1 MNTYLEQNVASEFSN
16 MALVTPDTKLCEVIV
31 DEPSVVPVINR
42 FDIVL
47 GVGDRTIKSICKEK
61 GIDTSFFITI
71 LNAFIH
77 ESFFLENVTG
87 AFNAGDVVDYLR
99 KTNNSYLRNQLPN
112 IERHFAAL
120 ISRSDS
126 NNNLPLLFNFYRE
139 VKTEIERRIDS
150 DNQWFDAIISAE
162 QSNSEVSVAGNAVQ
176 AESDSIE
183 DKLSDLINMFVIHL
197 RGDYD
202 RNLCHAVLFA
212 VISLEKD
219 IRQNNRIRRRILK
232 PLWGALVEKNRCNG

>member
-1 MNTYLEQNVASEFSN
+1 

-61 GIDTSFFITI
+61 GINTSFFITI

-77 ESFFLENVTG
+77 ESFFLENLTG

-162 QSNSEVSVAGNAVQ
+162 QSNSEVSVAGNAIQ

-202 RNLCHAVLFA
+202 RNLCLAVLFA

-219 IRQNNRIRRRILK
+219 ICQNNRIRNRVLR
-232 PLWGALVEKNRCNG
+232 PLVDALNSRNS

>member
-1 MNTYLEQNVASEFSN
+1 

-87 AFNAGDVVDYLR
+87 AFNAGDVVDFLR

-212 VISLEKD
+212 VISLEKG
-219 IRQNNRIRRRILK
+219 IRQNNRIRNRVLR
-232 PLWGALVEKNRCNG
+232 PLVDALNSRNS

>member
-1 MNTYLEQNVASEFSN
+1 

-162 QSNSEVSVAGNAVQ
+162 QSNSEVSVASNAIQ

-219 IRQNNRIRRRILK
+219 ICQNNRIRNRVLR
-232 PLWGALVEKNRCNG
+232 PLVDALNSRNS

>member
-1 MNTYLEQNVASEFSN
+1 

-112 IERHFAAL
+112 IECHFAAL

-150 DNQWFDAIISAE
+150 DNQWFDTIISAE

-219 IRQNNRIRRRILK
+219 ICQNNRIRNRVLR
-232 PLWGALVEKNRCNG
+232 PLVDALNSRNS

>member
-1 MNTYLEQNVASEFSN
+1 

-31 DEPSVVPVINR
+31 DEPSVVQVINR

-162 QSNSEVSVAGNAVQ
+162 QSNSEVSVAGNAIQ

-219 IRQNNRIRRRILK
+219 ICQNNRIRNRVLR
-232 PLWGALVEKNRCNG
+232 PLVDALNSRNS

>member
-1 MNTYLEQNVASEFSN
+1 

-219 IRQNNRIRRRILK
+219 IRQNNRIRNRALR
-232 PLWGALVEKNRCNG
+232 PLVDALNSRNS

>member
-1 MNTYLEQNVASEFSN
+1 

-126 NNNLPLLFNFYRE
+126 NNNLPWLFNFYRE

-219 IRQNNRIRRRILK
+219 ICQNNRIRNRVLR
-232 PLWGALVEKNRCNG
+232 PLVDALNSRNS

>member
-1 MNTYLEQNVASEFSN
+1 

-162 QSNSEVSVAGNAVQ
+162 QSNSEVSVAGNAIQ

-219 IRQNNRIRRRILK
+219 IRQDNRIRNRVLR
-232 PLWGALVEKNRCNG
+232 PLVDALNSRNS

>member
-1 MNTYLEQNVASEFSN
+1 
-16 MALVTPDTKLCEVIV
+16 MALVTPDIKLCEVIV

-219 IRQNNRIRRRILK
+219 IRQNNRIRNRVLR
-232 PLWGALVEKNRCNG
+232 PLVDALNSRNS

>member
-1 MNTYLEQNVASEFSN
+1 

-120 ISRSDS
+120 ISRCDS

-219 IRQNNRIRRRILK
+219 IRQNNRIRNRVLR
-232 PLWGALVEKNRCNG
+232 PLVDALNSRNS

>member
-1 MNTYLEQNVASEFSN
+1 

-162 QSNSEVSVAGNAVQ
+162 QSNSEVSVAGNAIQ
-176 AESDSIE
+176 AESDSSE

-219 IRQNNRIRRRILK
+219 ICQNNRIRNRVLR
-232 PLWGALVEKNRCNG
+232 PLVDALNSRNS

>member
-1 MNTYLEQNVASEFSN
+1 

-61 GIDTSFFITI
+61 GIDTSFFITT

-120 ISRSDS
+120 TSRSDS

-162 QSNSEVSVAGNAVQ
+162 QSNSEVSVTGNAVQ

-219 IRQNNRIRRRILK
+219 IRQNNRIRNRVLR
-232 PLWGALVEKNRCNG
+232 PLVDALNSRNS

>member
-1 MNTYLEQNVASEFSN
+1 

-71 LNAFIH
+71 LNASIH

-99 KTNNSYLRNQLPN
+99 KTNNSYMRNQLPN
-112 IERHFAAL
+112 IERHFTAL

-162 QSNSEVSVAGNAVQ
+162 QSNSGVSVAGNAAQ

-219 IRQNNRIRRRILK
+219 ICQNNRIRNRVLR
-232 PLWGALVEKNRCNG
+232 PLVDALNSRNS

>member
-1 MNTYLEQNVASEFSN
+1 

-77 ESFFLENVTG
+77 ESFFLENLTG

-162 QSNSEVSVAGNAVQ
+162 QSNSEVSVAGNAIQ

-202 RNLCHAVLFA
+202 RNLCHAALFA

-219 IRQNNRIRRRILK
+219 ICQNNRIRNRVLR
-232 PLWGALVEKNRCNG
+232 PLVDALNSRNS

>member
-1 MNTYLEQNVASEFSN
+1 

-162 QSNSEVSVAGNAVQ
+162 QSNSEVSVAGNAIQ

-212 VISLEKD
+212 VSV
-219 IRQNNRIRRRILK
+219 LK
-232 PLWGALVEKNRCNG
+232 RTFARTTASATACSDRLSMRSTRETLNDVTL

>member
-1 MNTYLEQNVASEFSN
+1 
-16 MALVTPDTKLCEVIV
+16 MALVTPETKLCEVIV

-219 IRQNNRIRRRILK
+219 IRQNNRIRNRVLR
-232 PLWGALVEKNRCNG
+232 PLVDALNSRNS

>member
-1 MNTYLEQNVASEFSN
+1 

-120 ISRSDS
+120 ISRSNS

-219 IRQNNRIRRRILK
+219 ICQNNRIRNRVLR
-232 PLWGALVEKNRCNG
+232 PLVDALNSRNS

>member
-1 MNTYLEQNVASEFSN
+1 

-219 IRQNNRIRRRILK
+219 ICQNNRIRNRVLR
-232 PLWGALVEKNRCNG
+232 PLVDALNSRNS

>member
-1 MNTYLEQNVASEFSN
+1 

-71 LNAFIH
+71 LNAFIL
-77 ESFFLENVTG
+77 ESFFLENLTG

-162 QSNSEVSVAGNAVQ
+162 QSNSEVSVAGNAIQ

-219 IRQNNRIRRRILK
+219 ICQNNRIRNRVLR
-232 PLWGALVEKNRCNG
+232 PLVDALNSRNS

>member
-1 MNTYLEQNVASEFSN
+1 

-197 RGDYD
+197 HGDYD

-219 IRQNNRIRRRILK
+219 IRQNNRIRNRVLR
-232 PLWGALVEKNRCNG
+232 PLVDALNSRNS

>member
-1 MNTYLEQNVASEFSN
+1 

-47 GVGDRTIKSICKEK
+47 GVGDHTIKSICKEK

-219 IRQNNRIRRRILK
+219 IRQNNRIRNRVLR
-232 PLWGALVEKNRCNG
+232 PLVDALNSRNS

>member
-1 MNTYLEQNVASEFSN
+1 

-47 GVGDRTIKSICKEK
+47 GVGDRTIKAICKEK
-61 GIDTSFFITI
+61 NIDTTFFITI

-77 ESFFLENVTG
+77 ESFFLGNATG

-99 KTNNSYLRNQLPN
+99 KTNNSYLCNQLPN

-126 NNNLPLLFNFYRE
+126 NNNLPLLFNFYKE
-139 VKTEIERRIDS
+139 VKTEIQRRIDS
-150 DNQWFDAIISAE
+150 DNQWFDTIISAE
-162 QSNSEVSVAGNAVQ
+162 QSNGSVSIADNAVQ
-176 AESDSIE
+176 VESDSIE

-212 VISLEKD
+212 IISLEKD
-219 IRQNNRIRRRILK
+219 FCQNNRIRNRVLR
-232 PLWGALVEKNRCNG
+232 PLAAALNSRNS

>member
-1 MNTYLEQNVASEFSN
+1 
-16 MALVTPDTKLCEVIV
+16 MALVTTDTKLCEVIV

-219 IRQNNRIRRRILK
+219 IRQNNRIRNRVLR
-232 PLWGALVEKNRCNG
+232 PLVDALNSRNS

>member
-1 MNTYLEQNVASEFSN
+1 

-71 LNAFIH
+71 LNAFIN

-99 KTNNSYLRNQLPN
+99 KTNNSYLRNLLPN

-219 IRQNNRIRRRILK
+219 IRQNNRIRNRVLR
-232 PLWGALVEKNRCNG
+232 PLVDALNSRNS

>member
-1 MNTYLEQNVASEFSN
+1 

-126 NNNLPLLFNFYRE
+126 NTNLPLLFNFYRE

-219 IRQNNRIRRRILK
+219 IRQNNRIRNRVLR
-232 PLWGALVEKNRCNG
+232 PLVDALNSRNS

>member
-1 MNTYLEQNVASEFSN
+1 

-71 LNAFIH
+71 RNAFIH
-77 ESFFLENVTG
+77 EAFFLENVTG

-219 IRQNNRIRRRILK
+219 ICQNNRIRNRVLR
-232 PLWGALVEKNRCNG
+232 PLVDALNSRNS

>member
-1 MNTYLEQNVASEFSN
+1 

-77 ESFFLENVTG
+77 ESFFLENLTG

-162 QSNSEVSVAGNAVQ
+162 QSNSEVSVAGNAIQ

-183 DKLSDLINMFVIHL
+183 DKLSDLINTFVIHL

-219 IRQNNRIRRRILK
+219 ICQNNRIRNRVLR
-232 PLWGALVEKNRCNG
+232 PLVDALNSRNS

>member
-1 MNTYLEQNVASEFSN
+1 

-139 VKTEIERRIDS
+139 VKMEIERRIDS

-219 IRQNNRIRRRILK
+219 ICQNNRIRNRVLR
-232 PLWGALVEKNRCNG
+232 PLVDALNSRNS

>member
-1 MNTYLEQNVASEFSN
+1 

-31 DEPSVVPVINR
+31 DEPSVVPVINH

-219 IRQNNRIRRRILK
+219 IRQNNRIRNRMLR
-232 PLWGALVEKNRCNG
+232 PLVDALNSRNS

>member
-1 MNTYLEQNVASEFSN
+1 

-47 GVGDRTIKSICKEK
+47 GVDDRTIKSICKEK

-71 LNAFIH
+71 LNAFIN

-219 IRQNNRIRRRILK
+219 ICQNNRIRNRVLR
-232 PLWGALVEKNRCNG
+232 PLVDALNSRNS